1 MLLIS
6 ATQTINKHRQE
17 TLIEKLIT
25 PNRKEWSNRALE
37 LLNYTCH
44 TLAEHQLKI
53 CSPVAPHI
61 FQESERLADFTPH
74 LIPVQQK
81 RLSNSQI
88 QLCSPESIK
97 AVLKGKL
104 RRFTTG
110 K

>member
-17 TLIEKLIT
+17 TLIEKLI
-25 PNRKEWSNRALE
+25 PNQKEWSNRALE

-53 CSPVAPHI
+53 CSPVAPHV

-81 RLSNSQI
+81 
-88 QLCSPESIK
+88 K
-97 AVLKGKL
+97 A
-104 RRFTTG
+104 F
-110 K
+110 